1 MHALNMVPSS
11 VQDPMLGVFTY
22 SSAKASR
29 LALASKPR
37 GVAYIFV
44 MHVLEVLEKWPEAD
58 KRTRSWV
65 RHFSTRT
72 LIRHT
77 PLPGREAPAAFG
89 RHELC
94 VLRHSSNFAGVEVPG
109 FMCVLLA
116 VVQLPA
122 AQAFMTSDVTWS

>member
-1 MHALNMVPSS
+1 MFS
-11 VQDPMLGVFTY
+11 Y

-65 RHFSTRT
+65 GSV
-72 LIRHT
+72 LSS
-77 PLPGREAPAAFG
+77 LAF
-89 RHELC
+89 C
-94 VLRHSSNFAGVEVPG
+94 LRSH
-109 FMCVLLA
+109 LLA
-116 VVQLPA
+116 L
-122 AQAFMTSDVTWS
+122 